1 MRKTTLLIA
10 FAALSAISTA
20 NTLVIPH
27 ILEKSGSILDV
38 CYDVI
43 GAREAGSGIAT
54 GRRQYQPLLIRKRID
69 KSSPLLMRAITELT
83 GPIKK
88 PGSSPF
94 QIHRCD
100 NGPDSIG
107 MMTFSLSSIIGLVCP
122 SMDNSGRDM
131 AGFDVMC
138 AVDDVTFDGFV
149 RPTKDEK
156 DAIKSEQKKWLPA
169 NFRLKIDGIDDAR
182 VSKIDSFTIKQS
194 VADLDQ
200 DGVLDLTCSDIT
212 CTVPEGAGQQ
222 YVKMA
227 RDSATGQATGRRCVC
242 TYSDG
247 VSTIEVSC
255 VLECVEAG
263 YTDIFSNSG
272 DFTVRFRCVDGT
284 CRISMNSDKSPA

>member
-10 FAALSAISTA
+10 FAALSAISAA

-27 ILEKSGSILDV
+27 ILEKSGSITDV

-69 KSSPLLMRAITELT
+69 KASPLLMRAITALT

-100 NGPDSIG
+100 TGDNNG
-107 MMTFSLSSIIGLVCP
+107 MMTFSLNSVIGLVCP
-122 SMDNSGRDM
+122 SLENSGRDM

-138 AVDDVTFDGFV
+138 AVDDVSFDGFV
-149 RPTKDEK
+149 RPSKDEK

-169 NFRLKIDGIDDAR
+169 NFRLKMDGIDDAR
-182 VSKIDSFTIKQS
+182 ISKIDSFTIKQS
-194 VADLDQ
+194 VADLDG

-212 CTVPEGAGQQ
+212 CTVPEAAGQQ

-227 RDSATGQATGRRCVC
+227 REAGSGLATGRRAIG

-247 VSTIEVSC
+247 QSNIEVSFT
-255 VLECVEAG
+255 LECVEAG

-284 CRISMNSDKSPA
+284 CRISMNSDNSPA